1 MYKRQAQ
8 ALDRLLE
15 RPQEIRLNIY
25 DENKKNAQILEKE
38 QNNFMGVMGKI
49 FQQSGI
55 TRPSNEEWDQ
65 DCCWKKLSVM
75 KKIRLEE
82 KPGKIGN

>member
-1 MYKRQAQ
+1 
-8 ALDRLLE
+8 LE

-55 TRPSNEEWDQ
+55 TRPSNEE
-65 DCCWKKLSVM
+65 
-75 KKIRLEE
+75 
-82 KPGKIGN
+82 